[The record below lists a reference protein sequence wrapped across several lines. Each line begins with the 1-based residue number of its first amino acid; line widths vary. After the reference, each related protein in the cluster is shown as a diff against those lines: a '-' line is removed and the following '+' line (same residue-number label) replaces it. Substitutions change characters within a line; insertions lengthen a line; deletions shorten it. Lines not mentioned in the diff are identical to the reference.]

1 MPGSVSSE
9 LSTNSVSRVI
19 QNCPYCQ
26 KDFQIRS
33 IFHHIRIHHP
43 SEFLERTQKQFIA
56 DAEKGRPLKMFWYT
70 NIDEELGHEDV
81 VIIYGCLATDKCF
94 ATEERAMRHFK
105 HNPDALKK
113 HNLQLNIL
121 KKEFQANKKK
131 KKEEQNKINP
141 VEYAHQKALR
151 ENNPKLIEG
160 LWRGMLHWKQGCDLA
175 VTLGNYYFKDDFEYE
190 IAYAYPFPKKSK
202 WSHERKRYEK
212 LCYQAKTALEENNQN
227 ASYLQSIYHFFWEFI
242 TLYKKNIISITDI
255 DPRLDD
261 RCPESI
267 IVWRDESVLDEEYF
281 FVATKK
287 MPLPTA
293 EDFVPKAKAA
303 PLESIKDDIALSV
316 QEPAMTQQQ
325 VAEVLLTEQDIK
337 KLKTSVATGQE
348 MEVPELDALLK
359 KPKPQT
365 AARPIIVPKA
375 TVSQRPQFPTI
386 INNTKRPMKSVS
398 SGAL

>member
-1 MPGSVSSE
+1 MPGSVSSQ
-9 LSTNSVSRVI
+9 LSSKSI
-19 QNCPYCQ
+19 SEAKQECPYCE
-26 KDFQIRS
+26 KEFQTKS

-56 DAEKGRPLKMFWYT
+56 DAEKGRPLKIFWYT
-70 NIDEELGHEDV
+70 NIDEELGHRDV
-81 VIIYGCLATDKCF
+81 ITIYGCLATDKCF

-113 HNLQLNIL
+113 HNLQLNKL
-121 KKEFQANKKK
+121 KKEFQEKKK
-131 KKEEQNKINP
+131 REKEEQNKINP
-141 VEYAHQKALR
+141 VQFALQKALR

-175 VTLGNYYFKDDFEYE
+175 VTLGNYYFKDDFEYFT
-190 IAYAYPFPKKSK
+190 YAKKNK
-202 WSHERKRYEK
+202 TPWSEERKRYEK
-212 LCYQAKTALEENNQN
+212 LCYDAKTAFEENNQN
-227 ASYLQSIYHFFWEFI
+227 ASYLQLLYHIFREYIF
-242 TLYKKNIISITDI
+242 LHKKNIISVTDI

-261 RCPESI
+261 SCSESI
-267 IVWRDESVLDEEYF
+267 VVRCDESILDEEYF

-287 MPLPTA
+287 MPMPTA

-303 PLESIKDDIALSV
+303 PLQPPTDDTNLSV

-325 VAEVLLTEQDIK
+325 VAEVLLSEQDIK

-365 AARPIIVPKA
+365 AARPIIVPQA
-375 TVSQRPQFPTI
+375 TSAPKQQFPKI
-386 INNTKRPMKSVS
+386 INNTKRLTKQVT
-398 SGAL
+398 SGVL